1 MLHVGMDVHQQSTTF
16 CILDGKTGDTKI
28 FTCPTSAEAF
38 GRVLEP
44 LNRRC
49 QVTFEVGPQ
58 AQWVARTVRPLA
70 AKVVVANPALIPWL
84 YRSGRKNDR
93 LDAEKLARLLYLG
106 QLPTVHLPPE
116 DVSLWRELIQYRRR
130 LINEQSRIKNR
141 IHALLHSEALRCP
154 HRSCWTRAGRAWLR
168 SLVFAQARQVVMRD
182 LFRRLDDTQQS
193 VRTVERELDT
203 IAAQQPLVRPL
214 RTIPGIGPRTAEAI
228 VAFTDDPRRFRDRKH
243 YASYFGVTP
252 TEHSSG
258 SVQRHGRI
266 SRRGPSVVRWVL
278 AEAVHQAVRHSGVV
292 RAYYERLCRGRSDR
306 RKKALVGTAR
316 KLLTVCF
323 ALLRDGTTF
332 DPARFQRVA

>member
-16 CILDGKTGDTKI
+16 CIFNGRTGEAKSV
-28 FTCPTSAEAF
+28 TCPTSAEAY
-38 GRVLEP
+38 RAVLRP
-44 LNRRC
+44 LRRRC
-49 QVTFEVGPQ
+49 RVTFEVGPQ
-58 AQWVARTVRPLA
+58 AQWVAKIVRPLA
-70 AKVVVANPALIPWL
+70 VETVVANPALIPWL

-93 LDAEKLARLLYLG
+93 LDAQKLATLLYLG

-130 LINEQSRIKNR
+130 LVNEQSRIKNR
-141 IHALLHSEALRCP
+141 IHALLRSEALRCP
-154 HRSCWTRAGRAWLR
+154 HRSCWTRAGRSWLR
-168 SLVFAQARQVVMRD
+168 SQVFAQARQVVLRD
-182 LFRRLDDTQQS
+182 LLRRLDATQQS

-203 IAAQQPLVRPL
+203 IADHQPLVRLL
-214 RTIPGIGPRTAEAI
+214 RTIPGVGPRTAEAI
-228 VAFTDDPRRFRDRKH
+228 VAFTDDPQRFRDRKH

-258 SVQRHGRI
+258 QVQRRGRI

-278 AEAVHQAVRHSGVV
+278 AEAVHQAVRRSGII
-292 RAYYERLCRGRSDR
+292 RGYYERLCRGRGDR

-323 ALLRDGTTF
+323 AMLRDGTTF
-332 DPARFQRVA
+332 DAARFQRAA